1 MDAAERQ
8 PNWVQQLMRR
18 AEGDRGIWMVTL
30 ILFGI
35 SLITV
40 YSAGAYLVHKNSGGS
55 LPLLGK
61 HTFMLGLGLG
71 AMYLFHRL
79 PIHVFSRASSV
90 LIWVAILLLFLTLLI
105 GVEINDAKR
114 WMRIPGIGI
123 TVQTSDFAK
132 IMLITYVARMLHR
145 NRDRLHDF
153 RTGVWPIVLPIVLVC
168 ALILPADLSTAA
180 LIGAVAA
187 AMLVVGGVPWRHLFR
202 LAGAAVAFA
211 GVGLAAASTFPN
223 LLPRVATWR
232 NRIMAFQDEGGE
244 MLDQIRYAQIAIAR
258 GGLTPSGPGTGAARN
273 FVPESY
279 SDMIFASI
287 VEDWGAILGGAG
299 LVVLFLMFF
308 YRTLRAAR
316 RCPVR
321 FGSLLAFGLGL
332 SITFQA
338 LTNMAVAVRM
348 FPTTGQPIPIV
359 SYGGTSILFTS
370 IAIGMILAV
379 SRTTAPPRTAEE
391 TTD

>member
-1 MDAAERQ
+1 
-8 PNWVQQLMRR
+8 
-18 AEGDRGIWMVTL
+18 MVTL

-61 HTFMLGLGLG
+61 HAFMLALGLG
-71 AMYLFHRL
+71 AVFFVHRL
-79 PIHVFSRASSV
+79 PIRVFSRASSV
-90 LIWVAILLLFLTLLI
+90 LVWVAIALLLLTLLI

-132 IMLITYVARMLHR
+132 VMLITYVARMLHR
-145 NRDRLHDF
+145 NQHKLHDF
-153 RTGVWPIVLPIVLVC
+153 KRGVQPIIVPIALVC
-168 ALILPADLSTAA
+168 LLILPADLSTAA
-180 LIGAVAA
+180 LIGFVAVT
-187 AMLVVGGVPWRHLFR
+187 MLFVGGVPTRHLLR
-202 LAGAAVAFA
+202 LAGAGAALGGA
-211 GVGLAAASTFPN
+211 GLLAATALPN
-223 LLPRVATWR
+223 LFPRLSTWK
-232 NRIMAFQDEGGE
+232 NRLASFADGDGE
-244 MLDQIRYAQIAIAR
+244 LLDQIRYAQIAISR
-258 GGLTPSGPGTGAARN
+258 GGLTPTGPGTGAARN

-299 LVVLFLMFF
+299 LVILFLMFF

-316 RCPVR
+316 KCPIR
-321 FGSLLAFGLGL
+321 FGSLLAFGLGM

-338 LTNMAVAVRM
+338 LTNMAVAVRI

-359 SYGGTSILFTS
+359 SYGGTSILFNS
-370 IAIGMILAV
+370 LAIGMILAV
-379 SRTTAPPRTAEE
+379 SRTREVPAAPEAAE
-391 TTD
+391 

>member
-1 MDAAERQ
+1 METAE
-8 PNWVQQLMRR
+8 WVQLVMRR
-18 AEGDRGIWMVTL
+18 AKGDRGIWMVTL
-30 ILFGI
+30 MLFGI

-61 HTFMLGLGLG
+61 HTFMLGLGL
-71 AMYLFHRL
+71 AATYAIHRL
-79 PIHVFSRASSV
+79 PIHLFSRASSV
-90 LIWVAILLLFLTLLI
+90 LIWVAIALLLLTLLI

-145 NRDRLHDF
+145 NQHKLHDF
-153 RTGVWPIVLPIVLVC
+153 KRGVQPIIVPIALVC
-168 ALILPADLSTAA
+168 ILILPADLSTAA
-180 LIGAVAA
+180 LIGMVAVM
-187 AMLVVGGVPWRHLFR
+187 MLFVGGVPLPHLLR
-202 LAGAAVAFA
+202 LAGAGVAL
-211 GVGLAAASTFPN
+211 GGMGLAAASVFPN
-223 LLPRVATWR
+223 LLPRVATWK
-232 NRIMAFQDEGGE
+232 NRLMAFGPNGEGE
-244 MLDQIRYAQIAIAR
+244 ILDQIRYAQIAISR

-279 SDMIFASI
+279 SDMIYASI

-299 LVVLFLMFF
+299 LVILFLMFLF
-308 YRTLRAAR
+308 RTLRAAR
-316 RCPVR
+316 KCPIR
-321 FGSLLAFGLGL
+321 FGSLLAFGLGM

-338 LTNMAVAVRM
+338 LTNMAVAVRL

-379 SRTTAPPRTAEE
+379 SRTREVPEPTPSNA
-391 TTD
+391 

>member
-1 MDAAERQ
+1 MPQ
-8 PNWVQQLMRR
+8 GNWVQQVMRR

-61 HTFMLGLGLG
+61 HAFMLAIGLG
-71 AMYLFHRL
+71 AVFFVHRM
-79 PIHVFSRASSV
+79 PIRVFARASSV
-90 LIWVAILLLFLTLLI
+90 LVWVAIALLLLTLLI

-132 IMLITYVARMLHR
+132 VMLITYVARMLHR
-145 NRDRLHDF
+145 NQHKLHDF
-153 RTGVWPIVLPIVLVC
+153 KRGVQPIIVPIALVC
-168 ALILPADLSTAA
+168 LLILPADLSTAA
-180 LIGAVAA
+180 LIGLVAVT
-187 AMLVVGGVPWRHLFR
+187 MLFVGGVPFKHLIR
-202 LAGAAVAFA
+202 LAAAGAALLGA
-211 GVGLAAASTFPN
+211 GLAAATALPN
-223 LLPRVATWR
+223 LFPRLSTWK
-232 NRIMAFQDEGGE
+232 NRIASFADGDGE
-244 MLDQIRYAQIAIAR
+244 LLDQIRYAQIAISR
-258 GGLTPSGPGTGAARN
+258 GGLMPSGPGTGAARN

-287 VEDWGAILGGAG
+287 VEDWGALLGGGG
-299 LVVLFLMFF
+299 LVILFLMFF

-316 RCPVR
+316 KCPIR
-321 FGSLLAFGLGL
+321 FGSLLAFGLGM

-338 LTNMAVAVRM
+338 LTNMAVAVRI

-359 SYGGTSILFTS
+359 SYGGTSILFNS
-370 IAIGMILAV
+370 LAIGMILAV
-379 SRTTAPPRTAEE
+379 SRTREASEPNADE
-391 TTD
+391 

>member
-1 MDAAERQ
+1 
-8 PNWVQQLMRR
+8 MRR

-61 HTFMLGLGLG
+61 HLFMLGLGLG
-71 AMYLFHRL
+71 ATFLVHRL
-79 PIHVFSRASSV
+79 PIQLFSRASSV
-90 LIWVAILLLFLTLLI
+90 LVWVAIALLLLTLLI

-132 IMLITYVARMLHR
+132 VMLITYVARMLHR
-145 NRDRLHDF
+145 NQHKLHDF
-153 RTGVWPIVLPIVLVC
+153 RNGVRPIVVPIALVC

-180 LIGAVAA
+180 LIGTVAVS
-187 AMLVVGGVPWRHLFR
+187 MLFVGGVPIRHLLR
-202 LAGAAVAFA
+202 LAGAGVALG
-211 GVGLAAASTFPN
+211 GVGLAAASVFPN

-232 NRIMAFQDEGGE
+232 NRLLAFSDGGE
-244 MLDQIRYAQIAIAR
+244 GELLDQIRYAQIAISR
-258 GGLTPSGPGTGAARN
+258 GGLTPTGPGTGAARN

-287 VEDWGAILGGAG
+287 VEDWGAVLGGAG

-316 RCPVR
+316 QCPIR
-321 FGSLLAFGLGL
+321 FGYLLAFGLGM

-338 LTNMAVAVRM
+338 LTNMAVAVRL

-359 SYGGTSILFTS
+359 SYGGTSILFNS
-370 IAIGMILAV
+370 LAIGMILAV
-379 SRTTAPPRTAEE
+379 SRTREEAPAPSEGTE
-391 TTD
+391 